1 MPTYDEHNM
10 NVGRTFPWHE
20 VYTANLDATVDFY
33 TKALGFGTEKMNMGQ
48 GDYTMLTMNG
58 MGVAGVMDTNTL
70 EHPNVPPHWA
80 AYLSVDDVDARL
92 AKCKEMG
99 ATVLVEPMDI
109 PKVGRMALI
118 QDPQGSVLW
127 LFKGSEEM

>member
-1 MPTYDEHNM
+1 
-10 NVGRTFPWHE
+10 
-20 VYTANLDATVDFY
+20 
-33 TKALGFGTEKMNMGQ
+33 MGQ

-70 EHPNVPPHWA
+70 DHPNVPPHWA

-99 ATVLVEPMDI
+99 ATVLVDPMDI

-118 QDPQGSVLW
+118 QDPQGSVIW